1 MAFLLSDLSGK
12 EIIQIPFDDIIP
24 NQYNPLDPLDEDN
37 IDKTIALAVAILEEG
52 LNNPLTGEFTV
63 DGKFRLNKGHSRRA
77 AIELIRNNDQRVY
90 SQVDIKYDSTRFS
103 LVDCFNEVF
112 DNVSD
117 SVLSLMRDNV
127 LAKDITPKAMF
138 KYILCYMENVLPNR
152 RREMPDYKGMPTR
165 NMIARD
171 LGIKSLTTV
180 QQHMAIAKS
189 YSFIQEAFLN
199 DEINMATAY
208 SLTQCTKETAFEVL
222 NRTREKSTIT
232 SLEVKKLIK
241 EKKQSNDD
249 KYKYA
254 EDLLRE
260 KFRTKAIIKNGSI
273 TIKFFDDNDLNRI
286 LELMEAI
293 EKGEV

>member
-12 EIIQIPFDDIIP
+12 EIIQIPFEDIIP
-24 NQYNPLDPLDEDN
+24 NQYNPLNPLDEDN
-37 IDKTIALAVAILEEG
+37 IGKTIALAIAILEEG
-52 LNNPLTGEFTV
+52 LNNPLTGELMP

-90 SQVDIKYDSTRFS
+90 SQVKIRYSSTRFDV
-103 LVDCFNEVF
+103 VDCFNEVF
-112 DNVSD
+112 STISD

-152 RREMPDYKGMPTR
+152 RKEMPDYIGMPTR

-208 SLTQCTKETAFEVL
+208 SLTQCTEETALEVL
-222 NRTREKSTIT
+222 NKIKGKSSIT
-232 SLEVKKLIK
+232 SLDVKKIIK
-241 EKKQSNDD
+241 EKKSNSD

-254 EDLLRE
+254 EELLRE
-260 KFRTKAIIKNGSI
+260 KFKTKAIIKKGNI
-273 TIKFFDDNDLNRI
+273 TIKFSDDNDLNRI
-286 LELMEAI
+286 LELMKAI
-293 EKGEV
+293 EEGEV